1 MTPEGKVA
9 VITDSGSS
17 IRPGSPEAEEF
28 GVTIVPLE
36 VKLWENGM
44 YVPYSDAEISSVDFY
59 QRMRSSERLPQT
71 SGSVLG
77 RLTEAYQKLSTR
89 AQSIISIHITSKH
102 SVAWQT
108 AVLAKNL
115 IQEKAP
121 ETGPIEVID
130 SKQVSLATWFPAQ
143 LAAELSI
150 KGVALQQIKEE
161 VLEAIAKTQLYVTL
175 QTFDN
180 LIKGGRADEIV
191 KAVFATMLSIYPV
204 LGLADGK
211 LKDFAKARTAQKAR
225 GQMIQMVGDA
235 GKLVRLAVVHT
246 NAIAVAEKVKGALGK
261 IYQGNIPIYEAGP
274 ALAVLAGEGAIGI
287 AFQKA

>member
-1 MTPEGKVA
+1 MTSERKIA

-17 IRPGSPEAEEF
+17 IRPGSPEAEQF
-28 GVTIVPLE
+28 GVTVVPLE
-36 VKLWENGM
+36 VKLWEDGK
-44 YVPYSDAEISSVDFY
+44 YVPYSDADISSVDFY
-59 QRMRSSERLPQT
+59 QKMRTSERLPQT

-77 RLTEAYQKLSTR
+77 RLTEAYKNLSAR
-89 AQSIISIHITSKH
+89 AESIISIHITSKH

-108 AVLAKNL
+108 AILARDNVHDD
-115 IQEKAP
+115 IP
-121 ETGPIEVID
+121 EMKPIEVID

-150 KGVALQQIKEE
+150 KGASLQQIKEE
-161 VLEAIAKTQLYVTL
+161 VLEAISKTQLYVTL
-175 QTFDN
+175 QTFEN

-191 KAVFATMLSIYPV
+191 KAVFASMLSIYPV

-225 GQMIQMVGDA
+225 EQMIQMVGDA

-246 NAIAVAEKVKGALGK
+246 NAVALAEKVKEALGK
-261 IYQGNIPIYEAGP
+261 IYPGSIPIYEAGP
-274 ALAVLAGEGAIGI
+274 ALAVHASEGAIGI